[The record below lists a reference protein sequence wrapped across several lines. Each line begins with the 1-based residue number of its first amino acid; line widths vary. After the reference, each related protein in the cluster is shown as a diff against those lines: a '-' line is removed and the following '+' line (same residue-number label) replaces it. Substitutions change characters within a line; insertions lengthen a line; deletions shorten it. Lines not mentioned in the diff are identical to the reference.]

1 MSDDTVREQLSSL
14 MDGELSPDSARFLSK
29 RLGNDADLAATWERW
44 HCARDI
50 LRQQGTLA
58 PVDFCA
64 NVRAALDA
72 DDVVVAPVAV
82 QGGGRVWRG
91 LAGGAIAAGVA
102 VFALMLGQPAV
113 MPEPAQPGVA
123 TLANVAPVTT
133 SDLTPNWRLSPVSD
147 RQSVVLAQPQL
158 SSEFDSYFVEHGL
171 ANGTAGALGIVSY
184 VPVVATPDTRG
195 DAVAS
200 PVAGEAAR

>member
-29 RLGNDADLAATWERW
+29 RLGNDAELSSTWERW

-50 LRQQGTLA
+50 LRHQGTLA

-64 NVRAALDA
+64 SVREAIDA
-72 DDVVVAPVAV
+72 EGSVAPLQVPSTS
-82 QGGGRVWRG
+82 GRVWRG

-102 VFALMLGQPAV
+102 VFALMLGQPALL
-113 MPEPAQPGVA
+113 PEPTLPGEA
-123 TLANVAPVTT
+123 TLAAVAPITT
-133 SDLTPNWRLSPVSD
+133 SDLTPNWRLSPVAYG
-147 RQSVVLAQPQL
+147 QSVALAEPRL
-158 SSEFDSYFVEHGL
+158 NNEFDSYFVEHGL

-184 VPVVATPDTRG
+184 VPVVATPATRA
-195 DAVAS
+195 DAVQS
-200 PVAGEAAR
+200 PVAGNSSR